1 MMLEVVDRAMQAY
14 EAAGV
19 FQDTPLAAIWANGRT
34 MRIVDGPDEVHVL
47 QLGKNDN
54 KRGNALRKRID
65 MQKARAKEMLAS
77 YGLNE
82 MDFLSLNRAY
92 GQPKL

>member
-1 MMLEVVDRAMQAY
+1 
-14 EAAGV
+14 
-19 FQDTPLAAIWANGRT
+19 
-34 MRIVDGPDEVHVL
+34 MRIVNGPDEVHVL
-47 QLGKNDN
+47 QLGKNVN
-54 KRGNALRKRID
+54 KRGNALRQRID

-82 MDFLSLNRAY
+82 VDFLSLNRAY